1 MVKYKIM
8 EKRPLDYFYDFRP
21 LYLFI
26 IIGNIISSIYGYYF
40 YWDQFLATPWYKWVF
55 VPDCPLYDSLF
66 IIAFILIKHK
76 KSNDLLNLLV
86 ITNTVKYG
94 IWTITTIPLFSELF
108 LPAGVQSV
116 IPLFGNVTLT
126 FQLSSLNL
134 MLVFMHAVMA
144 LQSLLILPFV
154 KKWQLWQIIIAIAW
168 LFINDLFDYRFNTYP
183 TAQLNYMIHDSRIY
197 IIIVQN
203 IIINLFFLVFFL
215 SKRRQQW
222 AHGELKS
229 A

>member
-1 MVKYKIM
+1 VK
-8 EKRPLDYFYDFRP
+8 KRLLEVFYDYKP
-21 LYLFI
+21 LYIFI

-40 YWDQFLATPWYKWVF
+40 YLAQFIATPWYKWVF
-55 VPDCPLYDSLF
+55 VPDCPLYDTLF

-94 IWTITTIPLFSELF
+94 LWTITTIPLFSELF
-108 LPAGVQSV
+108 LPSGVQSV
-116 IPLFGNVTLT
+116 VPLFGNVTLT

-134 MLVFMHAVMA
+134 MLVFMHAIMA
-144 LQSLLILPFV
+144 LQSLLIYPFL
-154 KKWQLWQIIIAIAW
+154 KKWQLGPIIISITW

-203 IIINLFFLVFFL
+203 IIINFFFLEFFL

-222 AHGELKS
+222 VPDEPKS